1 MSIEALIAAETL
13 SYYFIEAVKINVLLI
28 AALNTIL
35 KNKKTL
41 FTTTLND
48 FKLFK

>member
-35 KNKKTL
+35 KNKNFVYDK
-41 FTTTLND
+41 
-48 FKLFK
+48 FKRF